1 MSFKFTRYTGR
12 QLKFYARRAIWIF
25 ISWVT
30 ISNIMFFYD
39 YYTLYANKV
48 LTSAYDFKQA
58 FVANLIVCVMAGLI
72 GGIITVN
79 LMEQWLRKYVF
90 PRALLQ
96 IIVAYTVAALVISF
110 AGALYYYSEELG
122 VSILNYE
129 VLEQIGPFFTEW
141 IFIKNFFLW
150 LIIVVV
156 TLIILMVNDKYGP
169 GVFPDYLMGRYFR
182 PKQERRIFMF
192 ADIKNATSIAEI
204 LEEEKYF
211 NFLKDFFRDIAPA
224 IVQTRGEVYQYV
236 GDEVV
241 ISWKMKQGL
250 KSGNAIQCYYS
261 MRKII
266 NQKKQRYIDRYGF
279 YPKFKVGYHYGNVMV
294 GEIGQIKREI
304 VFSGDVLNTASRIQA
319 LCNELEVGILAS
331 KEFADLQ
338 IKLPSGVKRIDL
350 GTEKLRGKADEMK
363 LVTYQRNTKREG
375 TTL

>member
-1 MSFKFTRYTGR
+1 MAIRFKGYTER
-12 QLKFYARRAIWIF
+12 QLKFYGRRALWIF
-25 ISWVT
+25 LSWVA
-30 ISNIMFFYD
+30 ISNILFFYD
-39 YYTLYANKV
+39 YYTLYSNNG
-48 LTSAYDFKQA
+48 LTSEYDFEQA
-58 FVANLIVCVMAGLI
+58 FIANLIVCVMAGLV

-79 LMEQWLRKYVF
+79 LMERWLRKYVF

-96 IIVAYTVAALVISF
+96 MIVAYTGTALLISLL
-110 AGALYYYSEELG
+110 GAIYYYSEDLG
-122 VSILNYE
+122 VSLFAPE
-129 VLEQIGPFFTEW
+129 VLEQIGPFFTKW

-150 LIIVVV
+150 LIIVIV

-192 ADIKNATSIAEI
+192 ADIKNATGIAET

-241 ISWKMKQGL
+241 ISWKMKHGL
-250 KSGNAIQCYYS
+250 KNGNAIQCYYS
-261 MRKII
+261 MLKII
-266 NQKKQRYIDRYGF
+266 TYKKQRYLDRYGV
-279 YPKFKVGYHYGNVMV
+279 YPQFKVGYHYGDVMV

-304 VFSGDVLNTASRIQA
+304 VFSGDVLNTASRIQS
-319 LCNELEVGILAS
+319 LCNELEVGILVS

-338 IKLPSGVKRIDL
+338 NKLPPRVTRVNL
-350 GTEKLRGKADEMK
+350 GQEKLRGKAEEMQ
-363 LVTYQRNTKREG
+363 LATYQRGEKNVRKK
-375 TTL
+375 